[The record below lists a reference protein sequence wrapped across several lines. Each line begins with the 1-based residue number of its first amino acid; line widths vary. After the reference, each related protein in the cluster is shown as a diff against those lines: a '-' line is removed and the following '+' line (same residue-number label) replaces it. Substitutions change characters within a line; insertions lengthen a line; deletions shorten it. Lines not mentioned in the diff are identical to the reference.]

1 MRLFNIDAQYII
13 ISALISLLVTVAI
26 VFLVNSMQP
35 GLIVLKGGTSLFI
48 YIGVFTANLIIE
60 ASRQRSERNRKR

>member
-1 MRLFNIDAQYII
+1 MRLFNIDAQYLI
-13 ISALISLLVTVAI
+13 ISALISLLVTIAI

>member
-1 MRLFNIDAQYII
+1 MRLFNIDAQYLI

>member
-1 MRLFNIDAQYII
+1 MRLFNVDAQYLIV
-13 ISALISLLVTVAI
+13 SALISLLVTVAI

-60 ASRQRSERNRKR
+60 ASRQRFERNRKR

>member
-1 MRLFNIDAQYII
+1 MRLFNIDAQYLI

-60 ASRQRSERNRKR
+60 ANRQRSERNRKR

>member
-1 MRLFNIDAQYII
+1 MRLFNVDAQYLI